1 VNTMSSAISKD
12 EALNCL
18 DTFHKFIINNDIPAA
33 INENANYL
41 AALGLSAYT
50 EIIGGLYYGNLKEE
64 PGKHYISFIE
74 ISYIGILFSCNTLAI
89 VKSKATD

>member
-1 VNTMSSAISKD
+1 MSSAISKD

-33 INENANYL
+33 INGNANYL

-50 EIIGGLYYGNLKEE
+50 EIMGGLYYGNLKEE
-64 PGKHYISFIE
+64 PGKHYIF
-74 ISYIGILFSCNTLAI
+74 YRDILHRYSLFL
-89 VKSKATD
+89 